1 MQEPQHMD
9 APSPNLSQHILAN
22 SPMAIIVT
30 DDDGLVL
37 WCNRT
42 LSTWLSCL
50 PSACVGRTELALLG
64 KIQPEQPGAASPTH
78 NGPFALGITQNGI
91 ERRVLRYPL
100 PPSNGQ
106 HTVCYMDIS
115 EEENLRHERNQLAQ
129 QLEQHNT
136 VDPVSGLLNATAID
150 KGLEP
155 LISRSRRYQNPL
167 SVVTMDIT
175 NLHEIS
181 QSTGQVAADKV
192 VVAVSQ
198 MLRDKLRWA
207 DMVGRLDGGQFVFIL
222 PETDKEA
229 AVALANKLASQ
240 LNGLSVKLDEQN
252 SEQAKA
258 CFGVSAWRKGD
269 DARLLMSRSKDA
281 AQTAQQNGA
290 FTVEA
295 A

>member
-1 MQEPQHMD
+1 MD
-9 APSPNLSQHILAN
+9 APSPNLSHHILDN
-22 SPMAIIVT
+22 SPMAIVIT
-30 DDDGLVL
+30 DDTGLVL

-42 LSTWLSCL
+42 LNSWLSCL

-64 KIQPEQPGAASPTH
+64 KGQPDQQGAATPSH
-78 NGPFALGITQNGI
+78 NGPFSLGLTQNGT

-100 PPSNGQ
+100 PPSKDR
-106 HTVCYMDIS
+106 HTICYMDIS
-115 EEENLRHERNQLAQ
+115 DEENLRLERNRLAQ

-136 VDPVSGLLNATAID
+136 VDPVSGLLNAQAID

-167 SVVTMDIT
+167 SVVTMHIT
-175 NLHEIS
+175 NLHEVG
-181 QSTGQVAADKV
+181 QTMGQVAVDKI

-198 MLRDKLRWA
+198 MLRDQLRWA
-207 DMVGRLDGGQFVFIL
+207 DMVGRLDDGQFIFIL

-229 AVALANKLASQ
+229 SVALANKLASQ
-240 LNGLSVKLDEQN
+240 LNELSVMLDEQN
-252 SEQAKA
+252 SSRVMA